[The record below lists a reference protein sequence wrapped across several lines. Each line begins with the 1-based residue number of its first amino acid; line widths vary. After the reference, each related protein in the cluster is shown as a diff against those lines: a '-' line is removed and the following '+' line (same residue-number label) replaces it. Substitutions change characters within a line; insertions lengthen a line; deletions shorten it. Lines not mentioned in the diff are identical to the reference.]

1 MKPSTQYCPYCMT
14 PIKDGKICPRCGLTA
29 GNYVP
34 QPHHLRP
41 GTLLMDRYL
50 VGRVLG
56 EGGFGITY
64 IGCDLRL
71 ELKVA
76 IKEYL
81 PGEFA
86 TRMPEQQALTVY
98 SGEREEQFV
107 QQIISAVEKSMEK
120 ALPVFLA
127 GCMAGLSKSDV
138 AVPPAESPATD
149 SDADVDWDFLG
160 E

>member
-1 MKPSTQYCPYCMT
+1 MTGAFDDKEVANVKSNVQYCPYCMT
-14 PIKDGKICPRCGLTA
+14 PIQDGKICPRCGLTA

-76 IKEYL
+76 IKEYYPVDKVSRNTAVSEQL
-81 PGEFA
+81 VSFSVTPARTRQSQISGRSQNNGKNGE
-86 TRMPEQQALTVY
+86 T
-98 SGEREEQFV
+98 
-107 QQIISAVEKSMEK
+107 
-120 ALPVFLA
+120 A
-127 GCMAGLSKSDV
+127 GDCWRTGL
-138 AVPPAESPATD
+138 
-149 SDADVDWDFLG
+149 F
-160 E
+160 